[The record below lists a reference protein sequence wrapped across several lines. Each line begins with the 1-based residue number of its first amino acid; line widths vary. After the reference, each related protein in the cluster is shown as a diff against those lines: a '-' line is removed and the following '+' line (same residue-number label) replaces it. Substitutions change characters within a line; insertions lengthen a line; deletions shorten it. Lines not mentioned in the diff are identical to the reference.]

1 MADKK
6 AVVQIDGKSFELPIY
21 SGTAGTD
28 VIDVRA
34 LGQHGYFT
42 FDPGFMSTGS
52 CESKITY
59 IDGDNGVLLH
69 RGFPIEQLAEHSDY
83 LELCYLLL
91 EGEQPNLE
99 QYNQFKH
106 TIT

>member
-6 AVVQIDGKSFELPIY
+6 AVVHIEGLAPFELPIY

-34 LGQHGYFT
+34 LGQQGYFT

-59 IDGDNGVLLH
+59 IDGDNGILLH
-69 RGFPIEQLAEHSDY
+69 RGYPIEQLAVESDY
-83 LELCYLLL
+83 LETCYL
-91 EGEQPNLE
+91 
-99 QYNQFKH
+99 
-106 TIT
+106 